1 MIFLE
6 DTYHGKVVIW
16 QMAGKTIKITV
27 ASIGI

>member
-6 DTYHGKVVIW
+6 ETYHGKVVIW
-16 QMAGKTIKITV
+16 QMAGKPIKITV